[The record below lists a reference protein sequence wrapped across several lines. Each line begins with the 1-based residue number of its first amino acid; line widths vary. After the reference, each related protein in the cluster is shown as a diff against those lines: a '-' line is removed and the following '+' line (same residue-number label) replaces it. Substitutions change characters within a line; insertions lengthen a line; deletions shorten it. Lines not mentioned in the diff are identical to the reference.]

1 MRKRFRLRAYAGLT
15 AAVATV
21 AAVTAVFA
29 GSAGAI
35 VAGAGFTT
43 NDPNIDGSSSC
54 LNGPAS
60 ATPKVNCNL
69 YGSKN
74 FVWINGGP
82 SNGANALTA
91 GTYFFAVLDPGGQQD
106 PNDGTTG
113 NLSDVSPTSNTG
125 AGDAYTA
132 REFTVASSGKIA
144 TFIGSG
150 HTTDSTYSDPN
161 GLFIN
166 LMPYDDT
173 ANPGGVYILAIC
185 QLSTTQ
191 ATSPISGGPVTPSAC
206 KFDAFKAPIS
216 TCSSNCTPSV
226 FGVVSGEKYYD
237 ANLDGQLGVGESGI
251 AGWKIDW
258 HDGLGG
264 TITTDANGQ
273 FSQSFTADTYT
284 FTEEQPTNPQHCV
297 TETINGVSQTV
308 CVPVW
313 LQTGNTVNQFVDTG
327 GDSTA
332 LSNFAYTSSVVDGG
346 TTSGINF
353 GNVCTGA
360 GNGLTLGFWSNKNG
374 AKLISASDLAALTSL
389 NLRTATGANFDP
401 TTTAALQSWL
411 LKATATNMAYMLSA
425 QLAAMELNTLHGQNS
440 SALVYAPHVVGA
452 TGGFITIAALMSEAN
467 NLLGNPIATGTY
479 AGQNGSLTVASSAL
493 RSYQETVKNGL
504 DEANNNV
511 NFLQATAASC
521 AAPTFAP

>member
-1 MRKRFRLRAYAGLT
+1 MRKRFRLRTFAGLT
-15 AAVATV
+15 GIV
-21 AAVTAVFA
+21 AAAAAITVVFV

-43 NDPNIDGSSSC
+43 NDPNIDGTSSC

-69 YGSKN
+69 YGSKS

-113 NLSDVSPTSNTG
+113 NLSDVFPTSSTG

-144 TFIGSG
+144 TSIGSG
-150 HTTDSTYSDPN
+150 HTTDATYSDPN

-173 ANPGGVYILAIC
+173 TNPGGVYILAIC

-191 ATSPISGGPVTPSAC
+191 AASPITGTVTPSAC
-206 KFDAFKAPIS
+206 KYDAFKAPIS
-216 TCSSNCTPSV
+216 TCTSNCTPSV

-237 ANLDGQLGVGESGI
+237 GNLDGQLDDNELGI

-258 HDGLGG
+258 HDGVGG
-264 TITTDANGQ
+264 TITTDAQGQ
-273 FSQSFTADTYT
+273 FSRSFTADTYT
-284 FTEEQPTNPQHCV
+284 FTEEQPTNTQHCV
-297 TETINGVSQTV
+297 TETINGVTQTV

-313 LQTGNTVNQFVDTG
+313 LQTGNTVSQLIDTG

-332 LSNFAYTSSVVDGG
+332 LSSFVYTSSVVDGG
-346 TTSGINF
+346 TTDGVNF

-360 GNGLTLGFWSNKNG
+360 GNGLTLGFWSNKHG
-374 AKLISASDLAALTSL
+374 AKLINSADLTFLTSL
-389 NLRTATGANFDP
+389 NLRNAIGATFDP
-401 TTTAALQSWL
+401 ATTAALQSWL

-425 QLAAMELNTLHGQNS
+425 QLAAMELNTRHGQLG
-440 SALVYAPHVVGA
+440 SALVYAPNVAGA
-452 TGGFITIAALMSEAN
+452 NGAGFISITDLMAEAN
-467 NLLGNPIATGTY
+467 NLLASSIGSGTY

-493 RSYQETVKNGL
+493 RSYQETVKNAL
-504 DEANNNV
+504 DEANNNI

-521 AAPTFAP
+521 AAATFAP